1 MENTGEVVIS
11 SEPQKFPVIRGKSGN
26 RREKKKDVSNY
37 GLIYD
42 SGLISKKTEPA
53 VLLCLARML
62 AFSRNDASGVLWV
75 SCVFI
80 SVLVR
85 HATEAFRCDNG
96 VSLPPD
102 NVCDFTDQ
110 CGDLSDEQQCS
121 SFERCDFEDG
131 LCSMTQDQSLRL
143 GWTRR
148 NGMAGPSPP
157 FYDHNGDMSAHFL
170 SLVPNVDSTS
180 SNLRSR
186 VFLPTNNQHVCQI
199 TFYYF
204 SGQMNGTLTAGFQT
218 TCGGPIRYLW
228 QNMAGLQNQWERNVI
243 KIQSPQR
250 FQVIF
255 QGQMISTHEQDE
267 VIAIDDISF
276 SSGCLPANDEILPCQ
291 ETSNTEK
298 EQCHPDIS
306 LCRFDSTDEG
316 LRLCQACGFEFDMC
330 DWVSEASAV
339 QISWMRTKAR
349 EIPVLESTPQLDQS
363 IDGEGYYMWVG
374 AKHASTPNHLD
385 SRAYLNSSLF
395 HCLGKSCHLQFYY
408 SMENSVLRVLLYNNK
423 EEEIFWTYN
432 TSTHRKWVKADV
444 LIPEGLKT
452 FKIIFEGSILSQK
465 GFIGLDQLWVYAC
478 AQAPSRQL
486 CSAAEF
492 TCASGQC
499 IAQESVCDSRR
510 DCSDSSDEDPATCS
524 SLLRCGFESGFCG
537 WEPFLTEDSHWG
549 LLKGVSSVGHHL
561 PDAENTTNTNHGSF
575 IYLGAHRSPAVAKL
589 GSPIITKSLNAST
602 PCQVRFWY
610 RLSQHS
616 HLSVFTR
623 TSLDGNLQKHSDLIG
638 ISESQWRRAE
648 IDLLAK
654 AGESTLPFQIL
665 LEATVLSPNA
675 TVALDDISVSQEC
688 EISYKT
694 LPSTSIQS
702 KVSNCDFEA
711 HSCGWFEAA
720 SGDDFEWTWSS
731 PSNLSADVQQQA
743 PPQDHSHNTSQGH
756 FMFILK
762 KSNSLSQIAKL
773 QSPTFSQTA
782 ARCTLSF
789 WFYNYGLSVGA
800 AELQLQ
806 MENSSDSTVLWRVLY
821 NQGNQWSQAVVQ
833 LGRLTQPF
841 RLSLHKVSLGIYD
854 GVSAIDDVRFEDC
867 ILPPPSKSCEEPDNF
882 WCLHTKACVKK
893 LQLCDLVDDCGDYTD
908 EVNCVPEF
916 QCSFE
921 NGICNW
927 EQDTEDDFDWTRNQG
942 PTSTFNT
949 GPMKDN
955 TLGTAKGHYLYIE
968 SSEPQVFQHR
978 AALLSPI
985 LNATDAEGCTFRL
998 YYHMFGK
1005 HIYRLAIYQRTWNN
1019 TRGQLLWQIFGNQ
1032 GNIWLR
1038 KRLSIFS
1045 RRPFQIL
1052 VEASVGDG
1060 FTGDIA
1066 IDDLSFM
1073 DCTLY
1078 PGHLPVNLPAP
1089 PGTSVPVTLPPH
1101 NCTDNEFVCRSD
1113 GQCVEN
1119 IQKCDFRYD
1128 CPDKS
1133 DESSCAMEVC
1143 SFEKGSLCK
1152 WYQPISETLLQDS
1165 NTFRW
1170 GLGNGSSIHHGEEYH
1185 RPSVDHTT
1193 NTADGWYL
1201 YADSSNG
1208 KFGDMA
1214 DILTPVIS
1222 RTGPK
1227 CTLVFWT
1234 HMNGATVGSLQV
1246 LSRKDNV
1253 TSKLWAQ
1260 SGQQGA
1266 QWKKVEVF
1274 LGVHSHIQIV
1284 FRAKRGISYIGDVAV
1299 DDISFQDCSPL
1310 LSADRACTAQEFT
1323 CANKHCIAKDKLCDF
1338 VNDCADN
1345 SDEAPF
1351 ICGTSSGCCDFEFDL
1366 CSWDQEQDD
1375 DLDWNLKSS
1384 SIPATGTE
1392 PAADHTL
1399 GTSSGHYIFI
1409 KSLFSQQP
1417 MRVARISSP
1426 VISRRS
1432 KNCKIIFHYHMYGNG
1447 IGVLTLIQVSVSNQ
1461 TKVLLNLTVEQGN
1474 FWQREEL
1481 SLSGDEDFQLKFEGR
1496 VGKGHHGDI
1505 ALDDI
1510 VLTKNCLSFHHFLKE
1525 ELKVPL
1531 PTGYCP
1537 HGYRECQ
1544 NGKCYKPEQSCNFV
1558 DDCGDYTDENEC
1570 GSSCTFE
1577 KGWCG
1582 WQNSLAENFDWV
1594 LGLGSPQ
1601 SLRPPRDH
1609 TLGNENGHFLYL
1621 EATPVGLRGEEAHLK
1636 SGLWQESST
1645 ACTLSFWYFI
1655 SAKATGSIQILV
1667 KTEKGLSKVWQES
1680 KQNSGDHWQ
1689 KAVILLGK
1697 LRNFE
1702 VIFQGIRTRDLGGGA
1717 AIDDIEFENCM
1728 TVGETSEICPETT
1741 DFLCHNKKCIASH
1754 LVCDYK
1760 PDCSDRSDEA
1770 YCGQYTSTTGSCNFE
1785 TTVGNWTTACNLT
1798 QESQD
1803 DLDWSIGSRIPT
1815 ETLSPDPDHTP
1826 GSGQHFLYVNSSGP
1840 KEGYTARIT
1849 TSQYFP
1855 ASLGMCSV
1863 RFWFYMVDP
1872 KSMGVLKVYTIE
1884 ESGLNILMWSVIGSK
1899 RTGWLYGH
1907 VPLSSNSLF
1916 KVAFEADLSGK
1927 ENIFIALD
1935 DISFTP
1941 ECVFGGPV
1949 TIQPSPCE
1957 TDQFSCIYTVQCV
1970 PLSGKCNGQE
1980 DCTDGSDEMGCSLS
1994 PAPQLCGHTEFQCS
2008 TSECIPSLLL
2018 CDGVPDCHFNEDESG
2033 CSNENCSDGALMCAS
2048 SNSCIP
2054 VHKRCDG
2061 FADCMDFQ
2069 PDESSCLE
2077 CPRGYCRNGGTC
2089 VVEKNGPMCRCGQAW
2104 KGNRCHIKVNPPIA
2118 DFTNTQNNIWTLLGI
2133 GLAFLTTHITVAVLC
2148 FLANRKVPVRKTKR
2162 SVNCAFVNP
2171 VYGNWSN
2178 PEKTESSI
2186 YSFSNP
2192 LYDTTS
2198 GSLETIS
2205 NHHK

>member
-1 MENTGEVVIS
+1 MLT
-11 SEPQKFPVIRGKSGN
+11 FPKN
-26 RREKKKDVSNY
+26 E
-37 GLIYD
+37 
-42 SGLISKKTEPA
+42 A
-53 VLLCLARML
+53 LC
-62 AFSRNDASGVLWV
+62 VLWI
-75 SCVFI
+75 SCIFI
-80 SVLVR
+80 SVLVQQG
-85 HATEAFRCDNG
+85 TGVFQCDNG

-110 CGDLSDEQQCS
+110 CGDMSDERQCS
-121 SFERCDFEDG
+121 DYERCDFEDG
-131 LCSMTQDQSLRL
+131 LCSMIRDQSLRL
-143 GWTRR
+143 GWTKR
-148 NGMAGPSPP
+148 NGLIGQSPP
-157 FYDHNGDMSAHFL
+157 FYDHSGDTSAHFL
-170 SLVPNVDSTS
+170 SLVSNLDSTS
-180 SNLRSR
+180 ANISSR
-186 VFLPTNNQHVCQI
+186 VFLPTNNQHACQI

-204 SGQMNGTLTAGFQT
+204 SSQMNGKLMAGFQT
-218 TCGGPIRYLW
+218 TCGGPIQHLW
-228 QNMAGLQNQWERNVI
+228 QNTAGLQNRWERNVI

-250 FQVIF
+250 FQVVF
-255 QGQMISTHEQDE
+255 QGQMIPAQDGA
-267 VIAIDDISF
+267 IAIDDLSF
-276 SSGCLPANDEILPCQ
+276 SSGCLPADDDILPCQ
-291 ETSNTEK
+291 EASNTEK
-298 EQCHPDIS
+298 ELCHPDRS

-316 LRLCQACGFEFDMC
+316 LRLCQACGFAFDMC
-330 DWVSEASAV
+330 DWVSEPTAG
-339 QISWMRTKAR
+339 QTSWMRTKAR
-349 EIPVLESTPQLDQS
+349 EIPVLEYTPQQDQS
-363 IDGEGYYMWVG
+363 SDDEGYCLWVG
-374 AKHASTPNHLD
+374 AKQASTLTHLD
-385 SRAYLNSSLF
+385 SRAYLNSSVC
-395 HCLGKSCHLQFYY
+395 HCLGRSCHLQFYY
-408 SMENSVLRVLLYNNK
+408 SMENSVLRVGLSNDK
-423 EEEIFWTYN
+423 EEETFWIYN
-432 TSTHRKWVKADV
+432 TSTHRKWVKVDV
-444 LIPEGLKT
+444 VIPEELKT
-452 FKIIFEGSILSQK
+452 FKIIFEGTILSQK
-465 GFIGLDQLWVYAC
+465 GFIGLDDLWVYAC
-478 AQAPSRQL
+478 AQARSRQL
-486 CSAAEF
+486 CSADEF

-499 IAQESVCDSRR
+499 IARELVCDSWQ
-510 DCSDSSDEDPATCS
+510 DCSDKSDEDPTTCS
-524 SLLRCGFESGFCG
+524 SHLRCDFESGFCG
-537 WEPFLTEDSHWG
+537 WEPFLTEDSHWEFVKV
-549 LLKGVSSVGHHL
+549 LPSADHHL
-561 PDAENTTNTNHGSF
+561 PDAEHPTNTNHGSF
-575 IYLGAHRSPAVAKL
+575 IYFGAHQPPAVAKL
-589 GSPIITKSLNAST
+589 GSPVLTRSVTAST
-602 PCQVRFWY
+602 PCQVQFWY

-616 HLSVFTR
+616 RLSLFTR
-623 TSLDGNLQKHSDLIG
+623 TSLNGDLQKHSDLIG
-638 ISESQWRRAE
+638 ISESPWRQAK
-648 IDLLAK
+648 INLIAK
-654 AGESTLPFQIL
+654 AGESTLPFQLI
-665 LEATVLSPNA
+665 LEATVLSSNA
-675 TVALDDISVSQEC
+675 TVALDDINVSQEC

-694 LPSTSIQS
+694 LSGTSVQS
-702 KVSNCDFEA
+702 KAGLVPHEDTGWTSSSRVYDFTSDCPDGAEEATCVTECDFETD
-711 HSCGWFEAA
+711 SCGWFEAVH
-720 SGDDFEWTWSS
+720 GDDFEWTWSS
-731 PSNLSADVQQQA
+731 RSNLSAEFEDQA
-743 PPQDHSHNTSQGH
+743 PPRDHTHNTSQGH

-773 QSPTFSQTA
+773 LSPTFSQTGPG
-782 ARCTLSF
+782 CTLSF

-800 AELQLQ
+800 AELQLH
-806 MENSSDSTVLWRVLY
+806 MENSSESTVLWRVLY
-821 NQGNQWSQAVVQ
+821 NQGDQWSQVVVQ

-841 RLSLHKVSLGIYD
+841 HLLIHKVSLGIYV
-854 GVSAIDDVRFEDC
+854 GVSAIDDIRFENC
-867 ILPPPSKSCEEPDNF
+867 LLPPPSKSCEGPDHF
-882 WCLHTKACVKK
+882 WCLHTRTCVKR

-908 EVNCVPEF
+908 EANCVPEL
-916 QCSFE
+916 QCNFE

-927 EQDTEDDFDWTRNQG
+927 EQDTEDDFDWTRYQG
-942 PTSTFNT
+942 PTSTLNT

-955 TLGTAKGHYLYIE
+955 TLGTAQGHYLYIE

-978 AALLSPI
+978 AALLSAI

-998 YYHMFGK
+998 HYHMFGK
-1005 HIYRLAIYQRTWNN
+1005 HIYRLAVYQRVWNN
-1019 TRGQLLWQIFGNQ
+1019 TRGQLLWHIFGNQ
-1032 GNIWLR
+1032 GPIWIR
-1038 KRLSIFS
+1038 KSLSLFS
-1045 RRPFQIL
+1045 RQPFQIL

-1078 PGHLPVNLPAP
+1078 PGHLPVKLPTP
-1089 PGTSVPVTLPPH
+1089 PETTVPVTLPPH
-1101 NCTDNEFVCRSD
+1101 NCTDSEFVCRSD

-1128 CPDKS
+1128 CPDQS
-1133 DESSCAMEVC
+1133 DESSCAMDIC

-1152 WYQPISETLLQDS
+1152 WYQPISEKLIKDS

-1170 GLGNGSSIHHGEEYH
+1170 GLGNGTSIHHGEENH
-1185 RPSVDHTT
+1185 RPSVDHTA

-1246 LSRKDNV
+1246 LSKKDNV

-1266 QWKKVEVF
+1266 QWKKVELF

-1310 LSADRACTAQEFT
+1310 LSANRTCTAQEFT

-1345 SDEAPF
+1345 SDETPF
-1351 ICGTSSGCCDFEFDL
+1351 ICGASRGRCDFEFDL
-1366 CSWDQEQDD
+1366 CSWEQEQDD
-1375 DLDWNLKSS
+1375 DFDWNLKASNV
-1384 SIPATGTE
+1384 PATGTE

-1399 GTSSGHYIFI
+1399 GNSSGHYIFI
-1409 KSLFSQQP
+1409 KSLFPQQP
-1417 MRVARISSP
+1417 MRAARISSP

-1432 KNCKIIFHYHMYGNG
+1432 KNCKIIFHYHMYGHG
-1447 IGVLTLIQVSVSNQ
+1447 IGALTLIQVSVSNQ

-1474 FWQREEL
+1474 FWQRKEL
-1481 SLSGDEDFQLKFEGR
+1481 ALSGDEDFQLKFEGR
-1496 VGKGHHGDI
+1496 VGKGHRGDI

-1510 VLTKNCLSFHHFLKE
+1510 VLTKNCLSSHHSMKE
-1525 ELKVPL
+1525 ELSVPL

-1537 HGYRECQ
+1537 LGYRECQ
-1544 NGKCYKPEQSCNFV
+1544 NGKCFKPEQSCNFV

-1570 GSSCTFE
+1570 GGSCTFE

-1594 LGLGSPQ
+1594 LGVGSPQ

-1636 SGLWQESST
+1636 SGLWQESSA
-1645 ACTLSFWYFI
+1645 ACTMNFWYFI
-1655 SAKATGSIQILV
+1655 STKATGSIQILI
-1667 KTEKGLSKVWQES
+1667 KTEKGLSKVWEEN
-1680 KQNSGDHWQ
+1680 KQNSGDRWQ

-1702 VIFQGIRTRDLGGGA
+1702 VIFQGLRTRDLGGGA

-1728 TVGETSEICPETT
+1728 TVGETSEICPEAT

-1760 PDCSDRSDEA
+1760 PDCSDGSDEA
-1770 YCGQYTSTTGSCNFE
+1770 HCGQYTGTAGSCNFE
-1785 TTVGNWTTACNLT
+1785 TTSGNWTTACHLT

-1803 DLDWSIGSRIPT
+1803 DLDWAIGSRIPT
-1815 ETLSPDPDHTP
+1815 EALSPDPDHTP
-1826 GSGQHFLYVNSSGP
+1826 GSGQHFLFVNSSGP

-1855 ASLGMCSV
+1855 ASLGMCAV

-1872 KSMGVLKVYTIE
+1872 RSTGVLKVYTVD
-1884 ESGLNILMWSVIGSK
+1884 ESGLNILMWSMIGNK
-1899 RTGWLYGH
+1899 RTGWMYGH
-1907 VPLSSNSLF
+1907 VPLSSNSPF

-1941 ECVFGGPV
+1941 ECVFGGLVP
-1949 TIQPSPCE
+1949 IQPSLCE
-1957 TDQFSCIYTVQCV
+1957 AGQFSCIYAVQCV
-1970 PLSGKCNGQE
+1970 PLARKCNGQE
-1980 DCTDGSDEMGCSLS
+1980 DCTDGSDEMDCPIS
-1994 PAPQLCGHTEFQCS
+1994 PLPQLCGQTEFQCS
-2008 TSECIPSLLL
+2008 THECIPSLLL
-2018 CDGVPDCHFNEDESG
+2018 CDGVPDCYFNEDESG
-2033 CSNENCSDGALMCAS
+2033 CSDKSCSHGDLTCSS

-2089 VVEKNGPMCRCGQAW
+2089 MVEKNGPLCRCAQGW
-2104 KGNRCHIKVNPPIA
+2104 KGNRCHIKVNPPTA

-2133 GLAFLTTHITVAVLC
+2133 GLALLIAHITLAVLC
-2148 FLANRKVPVRKTKR
+2148 FLANKKVPVRKTKR
-2162 SVNCAFVNP
+2162 SINHAFVNP
-2171 VYGNWSN
+2171 IYGNWSN
-2178 PEKTESSI
+2178 SEKTESSI

-2192 LYDTTS
+2192 LYDTIS
-2198 GSLETIS
+2198 GRLETIS
-2205 NHHK
+2205 NRLK

>member
-1 MENTGEVVIS
+1 MD
-11 SEPQKFPVIRGKSGN
+11 SEIRKVKPTRYN
-26 RREKKKDVSNY
+26 
-37 GLIYD
+37 
-42 SGLISKKTEPA
+42 GLISKKTYQT
-53 VLLCLARML
+53 VLLFLAGML
-62 AFSRNDASGVLWV
+62 AFLKNEAFGILWI
-75 SCVFI
+75 SCVFT
-80 SVLVR
+80 SVLVQQGM
-85 HATEAFRCDNG
+85 EAFQCDNG

-110 CGDLSDEQQCS
+110 CGDMSDERQCS
-121 SFERCDFEDG
+121 NYERCDFEDG
-131 LCSMTQDQSLRL
+131 LCSMMQDQSLRL
-143 GWTRR
+143 GWAKRSGIT
-148 NGMAGPSPP
+148 GPSPP
-157 FYDHNGDMSAHFL
+157 FHDHNGDMSAHFL
-170 SLVPNVDSTS
+170 SLVSNVDSPS

-186 VFLPTNNQHVCQI
+186 VFLSTNNPHGCQI

-204 SGQMNGTLTAGFQT
+204 SSQMNGKLTVGFQT
-218 TCGGPIRYLW
+218 TCGGPTRHLW
-228 QNMAGLQNQWERNVI
+228 QSTAGLHNQWERHVL

-250 FQVIF
+250 FQVVF
-255 QGQMISTHEQDE
+255 EGQMISTHQQDE

-291 ETSNTEK
+291 ETSNTK
-298 EQCHPDIS
+298 MEQCHPDIS
-306 LCRFDSTDEG
+306 LCRFDSPVEG
-316 LRLCQACGFEFDMC
+316 LRLCQACGFDSDMC
-330 DWVSEASAV
+330 DWVSETSAGHT
-339 QISWMRTKAR
+339 SWMRTKAR
-349 EIPVLESTPQLDQS
+349 EISVLESPEQNQS
-363 IDGEGYYMWVG
+363 SDDEGYYIWVG
-374 AKHASTPNHLD
+374 AKHASTLNHLD
-385 SRAYLNSSLF
+385 SRAYLNSSVC

-408 SMENSVLRVLLYNNK
+408 SMENSVLRVGLYNKK
-423 EEEIFWTYN
+423 EEEIFWKYN
-432 TSTHRKWVKADV
+432 ISTHRKWVKADV

-452 FKIIFEGSILSQK
+452 FQIIFEGTILSQK
-465 GFIGLDQLWVYAC
+465 GFIGLDELWVYAC

-486 CSAAEF
+486 CSADEF

-499 IAQESVCDSRR
+499 IAQELVCDSQQ
-510 DCSDSSDEDPATCS
+510 DCSDESDEDPATCS
-524 SLLRCGFESGFCG
+524 NHLRCGFESGFCG
-537 WEPFLTEDSHWG
+537 WEPFLTEEDSHWEFVKR
-549 LLKGVSSVGHHL
+549 LTSVDHQL

-589 GSPIITKSLNAST
+589 GSPVLTKSLNAST
-602 PCQVRFWY
+602 PCQVQFWY

-623 TSLDGNLQKHSDLIG
+623 TSLDGDLQKQGDLVRV
-638 ISESQWRRAE
+638 SKSQWRQAK
-648 IDLLAK
+648 IDLFAK
-654 AGESTLPFQIL
+654 AGESTLPFQLI
-665 LEATVLSPNA
+665 LEATVLSSHA

-694 LPSTSIQS
+694 LPSTSVQS
-702 KVSNCDFEA
+702 KVSECDFEA
-711 HSCGWFEAA
+711 NSCGWFEAA
-720 SGDDFEWTWSS
+720 SEDDFDWTWSS
-731 PSNLSADVQQQA
+731 RSNLSADFKQQA
-743 PPQDHSHNTSQGH
+743 PPWDHTHNTSQGH

-773 QSPTFSQTA
+773 QSPTFGRTGPG
-782 ARCTLSF
+782 CTLSF

-800 AELQLQ
+800 AELQLH

-821 NQGNQWSQAVVQ
+821 NQGNQWAQATVQ

-841 RLSLHKVSLGIYD
+841 YLSLHKVSLGVYD
-854 GVSAIDDVRFEDC
+854 GVSAIDDVRFENC
-867 ILPPPSKSCEEPDNF
+867 ILPRPSKSCKGPDHF
-882 WCLHTKACVKK
+882 WCLHTKACIKK
-893 LQLCDLVDDCGDYTD
+893 LQLCDLVDDCGDNTD
-908 EVNCVPEF
+908 EVNCVPEL
-916 QCSFE
+916 QCDFE

-927 EQDTEDDFDWTRNQG
+927 EQDTEDDFDWTWNQG
-942 PTSTFNT
+942 PTSTLNT

-968 SSEPQVFQHR
+968 SSEPRVFQHR

-985 LNATDAEGCTFRL
+985 INATDVVGCTFRF

-1005 HIYRLAIYQRTWNN
+1005 HIYKLAIYQRIWNN
-1019 TRGQLLWQIFGNQ
+1019 TRGQLLWQLFGNQ
-1032 GNIWLR
+1032 GNIWIR
-1038 KRLSIFS
+1038 KHLNIFS
-1045 RRPFQIL
+1045 RRPFQIS

-1078 PGHLPVNLPAP
+1078 PGNLPVNLPTP
-1089 PGTSVPVTLPPH
+1089 PETSVPVTLPPH

-1152 WYQPISETLLQDS
+1152 WYQPISEKLIQDS

-1170 GLGNGSSIHHGEEYH
+1170 GLGNGTSIHHGEENH

-1246 LSRKDNV
+1246 LSKIDNV

-1266 QWKKVEVF
+1266 QWKKIEVF
-1274 LGVHSHIQIV
+1274 LGVHSHIQVV

-1310 LSADRACTAQEFT
+1310 LSTDRTCTAQEFT
-1323 CANKHCIAKDKLCDF
+1323 CANKHCIARDELCDF

-1345 SDEAPF
+1345 SDETPF
-1351 ICGTSSGCCDFEFDL
+1351 ICGTCSGCCDFEFDL
-1366 CSWDQEQDD
+1366 CAWEQEQDD
-1375 DLDWNLKSS
+1375 DFDWNLKASG
-1384 SIPATGTE
+1384 IPASGTQ

-1399 GTSSGHYIFI
+1399 RNSSGHYIFI
-1409 KSLFSQQP
+1409 KSLFPQQP
-1417 MRVARISSP
+1417 MRAARISSP

-1432 KNCKIIFHYHMYGNG
+1432 KNCKIIFHYHMYGHG
-1447 IGVLTLIQVSVSNQ
+1447 IGALTLIQVSVSNQ

-1510 VLTKNCLSFHHFLKE
+1510 VLTKNCLSFHHSMKE

-1531 PTGYCP
+1531 PAGYCP
-1537 HGYRECQ
+1537 YGYRECQ

-1558 DDCGDYTDENEC
+1558 DDCGDYTDEKDC

-1594 LGLGSPQ
+1594 LGVGSPQ

-1636 SGLWQESST
+1636 SGLWQEASA
-1645 ACTLSFWYFI
+1645 ACTMSFWYFI
-1655 SAKATGSIQILV
+1655 STKATGSIQVLI

-1728 TVGETSEICPETT
+1728 TVGETSEICPEAT

-1754 LVCDYK
+1754 LVCDYQ

-1770 YCGQYTSTTGSCNFE
+1770 RCGQYTNTTGSCNFE
-1785 TTVGNWTTACNLT
+1785 ITSGSWTTACSLT
-1798 QESQD
+1798 QDSQD
-1803 DLDWSIGSRIPT
+1803 DLDWAIGSRIPT
-1815 ETLSPDPDHTP
+1815 EALSPDLDHTP

-1849 TSQYFP
+1849 TSQCFP
-1855 ASLGMCSV
+1855 ASLGMCTV

-1872 KSMGVLKVYTIE
+1872 RSMGVLKVYTVE
-1884 ESGLNILMWSVIGSK
+1884 ESGLNILVWSVIGNK
-1899 RTGWLYGH
+1899 RTGWMYGH
-1907 VPLSSNSLF
+1907 VPLSSNSPF
-1916 KVAFEADLSGK
+1916 KVVFEADLSGK

-1941 ECVFGGPV
+1941 ECIFGGPV
-1949 TIQPSPCE
+1949 TMQSSPCE
-1957 TDQFSCIYTVQCV
+1957 ADQFSCVYTLQCV

-1980 DCTDGSDEMGCSLS
+1980 DCIDGSDEMDCSLS
-1994 PAPQLCGHTEFQCS
+1994 PPPQLCDQMKFQCS
-2008 TSECIPSLLL
+2008 TNECIPSLLL
-2018 CDGVPDCHFNEDESG
+2018 CDGVPDCHLNEDESG
-2033 CSNENCSDGALMCAS
+2033 CSNENCSVGALMCAS

-2089 VVEKNGPMCRCGQAW
+2089 VVEKNGPMCRCGQGW
-2104 KGNRCHIKVNPPIA
+2104 KGNRCHVKVNPPIA
-2118 DFTNTQNNIWTLLGI
+2118 DFTDTQNNIWTLLGI

-2148 FLANRKVPVRKTKR
+2148 FLAKRKVPVRKTKR

-2171 VYGNWSN
+2171 IYGNWSN
-2178 PEKTESSI
+2178 PEKTESSM

-2198 GSLETIS
+2198 GSLETES
-2205 NHHK
+2205 NHLK

>member
-1 MENTGEVVIS
+1 MGGSLHKVHYACEMFSSTESRETVQPVHLPGILTGLKEGS
-11 SEPQKFPVIRGKSGN
+11 SETYQ
-26 RREKKKDVSNY
+26 
-37 GLIYD
+37 
-42 SGLISKKTEPA
+42 T

-62 AFSRNDASGVLWV
+62 AFLKNEAFGILWI
-75 SCVFI
+75 SCVFT
-80 SVLVR
+80 SVLVQQGM
-85 HATEAFRCDNG
+85 EAFQCDNG

-110 CGDLSDEQQCS
+110 CGDMSDEQQCS
-121 SFERCDFEDG
+121 NYERCDFEDG
-131 LCSMTQDQSLRL
+131 LCSMMQDQSLRL
-143 GWTRR
+143 GWAKRSGIT
-148 NGMAGPSPP
+148 GPSPP
-157 FYDHNGDMSAHFL
+157 FHDHNGDMSAHFL
-170 SLVPNVDSTS
+170 SLVSNVDSPS

-186 VFLPTNNQHVCQI
+186 VFLSTDNQQGCQI

-204 SGQMNGTLTAGFQT
+204 SSQMNGKLTVGFQT
-218 TCGGPIRYLW
+218 TCGGPTRHLW
-228 QNMAGLQNQWERNVI
+228 QSTAGLHNQWERHVL

-250 FQVIF
+250 FQVVF
-255 QGQMISTHEQDE
+255 EGQMISTHEQDE

-291 ETSNTEK
+291 ETSNTK
-298 EQCHPDIS
+298 MEQCHPDAS
-306 LCRFDSTDEG
+306 LCRFDSTVEG
-316 LRLCQACGFEFDMC
+316 LRLCQACGFDFDMC
-330 DWVSEASAV
+330 DWVSETSAG
-339 QISWMRTKAR
+339 QTSWMRTKAR
-349 EIPVLESTPQLDQS
+349 EISVLESPPQQHQS
-363 IDGEGYYMWVG
+363 SDDEGYYIWVG
-374 AKHASTPNHLD
+374 AKHASTLNHLG
-385 SRAYLNSSLF
+385 SRAYLNSSVC

-408 SMENSVLRVLLYNNK
+408 SMENSVLRVGLYNKK
-423 EEEIFWTYN
+423 EEEIFWTYSI
-432 TSTHRKWVKADV
+432 STHRKWVKADV

-452 FKIIFEGSILSQK
+452 FQIIFEGTILSQK
-465 GFIGLDQLWVYAC
+465 GFIGLDELWVYAC

-486 CSAAEF
+486 CSADEF

-499 IAQESVCDSRR
+499 IAQELVCDSQQ
-510 DCSDSSDEDPATCS
+510 DCSDESDEDPATCS
-524 SLLRCGFESGFCG
+524 NHVRCGFESGFCG
-537 WEPFLTEDSHWG
+537 WEPFLTEEDSHWEFVKR
-549 LLKGVSSVGHHL
+549 LTSVDHHL

-589 GSPIITKSLNAST
+589 GSPVLTKSLNAST
-602 PCQVRFWY
+602 PCQVQFWY

-623 TSLDGNLQKHSDLIG
+623 TSLDGDLQKQGDLIRV
-638 ISESQWRRAE
+638 SKSQWRQAK
-648 IDLLAK
+648 IDLFAK
-654 AGESTLPFQIL
+654 AGESTLPFQLI
-665 LEATVLSPNA
+665 LEATVLSSHA

-694 LPSTSIQS
+694 LPSTSVQS
-702 KVSNCDFEA
+702 KVSECDFEA
-711 HSCGWFEAA
+711 NSCGWFEAA
-720 SGDDFEWTWSS
+720 SEDDFDWTWSS
-731 PSNLSADVQQQA
+731 RSNLSADFEQQA
-743 PPQDHSHNTSQGH
+743 PPWDHTHNTSQGH

-773 QSPTFSQTA
+773 QSPTFGQTGPG
-782 ARCTLSF
+782 CTLSF

-800 AELQLQ
+800 AELQLH

-821 NQGNQWSQAVVQ
+821 NQGNQWSQATVQ

-841 RLSLHKVSLGIYD
+841 YLSLHKVSLDVYD
-854 GVSAIDDVRFEDC
+854 GVSAIDDVRFENC
-867 ILPPPSKSCEEPDNF
+867 ILPLPSKSCKGPGRF
-882 WCLHTKACVKK
+882 WCLHTKACITK
-893 LQLCDLVDDCGDYTD
+893 LQLCDLVDDCGDNTD
-908 EVNCVPEF
+908 EVNCVPEL
-916 QCSFE
+916 QCDFE

-927 EQDTEDDFDWTRNQG
+927 EQDTEDDFDWTWNQG
-942 PTSTFNT
+942 PTSTLNT

-985 LNATDAEGCTFRL
+985 INATDVVGCTFRF

-1005 HIYRLAIYQRTWNN
+1005 HIYKLAIYQRIWNN
-1019 TRGQLLWQIFGNQ
+1019 TRGQLLWEIFGNQ
-1032 GNIWLR
+1032 GNIWIR
-1038 KRLSIFS
+1038 KHLNIFS
-1045 RRPFQIL
+1045 RRPFQIS

-1078 PGHLPVNLPAP
+1078 PGNLPVNLPTP
-1089 PGTSVPVTLPPH
+1089 PETLVPVNLPPH
-1101 NCTDNEFVCRSD
+1101 NCTDNEFVCSSD

-1143 SFEKGSLCK
+1143 SFEKGSLCR
-1152 WYQPISETLLQDS
+1152 WYQPISEKLIQHS

-1170 GLGNGSSIHHGEEYH
+1170 GLGNGTSIHHGEENH

-1246 LSRKDNV
+1246 LSKIDNV

-1266 QWKKVEVF
+1266 QWKKIEVF
-1274 LGVHSHIQIV
+1274 LGVHSHIQVV

-1299 DDISFQDCSPL
+1299 DDISFQDCAPL
-1310 LSADRACTAQEFT
+1310 LSTDRTCTAQEFT
-1323 CANKHCIAKDKLCDF
+1323 CANKHCIARDKLCDF

-1345 SDEAPF
+1345 SDETPF
-1351 ICGTSSGCCDFEFDL
+1351 ICGTCSGCCDFEFDL
-1366 CSWDQEQDD
+1366 CAWEQEQDD
-1375 DLDWNLKSS
+1375 DFDWNLKASG
-1384 SIPATGTE
+1384 IPASGTQ

-1399 GTSSGHYIFI
+1399 RNSSGHYIFI
-1409 KSLFSQQP
+1409 KSLFPQQP
-1417 MRVARISSP
+1417 MRAARISSP

-1432 KNCKIIFHYHMYGNG
+1432 KNCKIIFHYHMYGHG
-1447 IGVLTLIQVSVSNQ
+1447 IGALTLIQVSVSNQ

-1510 VLTKNCLSFHHFLKE
+1510 VLTKNCLSFHHSMKE

-1531 PTGYCP
+1531 PAGYCP
-1537 HGYRECQ
+1537 YGYRECQ

-1558 DDCGDYTDENEC
+1558 DDCGDYTDENDC

-1594 LGLGSPQ
+1594 LGVGSPQ

-1636 SGLWQESST
+1636 SGLWQEASA
-1645 ACTLSFWYFI
+1645 ACTMSFWYFI
-1655 SAKATGSIQILV
+1655 STKATGSIQVLI

-1717 AIDDIEFENCM
+1717 AIDDIEFENCT
-1728 TVGETSEICPETT
+1728 TVGETSEICPEAT
-1741 DFLCHNKKCIASH
+1741 DFLCHNKQCIASH
-1754 LVCDYK
+1754 LVCDYQ

-1770 YCGQYTSTTGSCNFE
+1770 HCGQYTSTTGSCNFE
-1785 TTVGNWTTACNLT
+1785 ITSGSWTTACSLT
-1798 QESQD
+1798 QDSQD
-1803 DLDWSIGSRIPT
+1803 DLDWAIGSRIPT
-1815 ETLSPDPDHTP
+1815 EALSPDLDHTP

-1849 TSQYFP
+1849 TSQCFP
-1855 ASLGMCSV
+1855 ASLGMCTV

-1872 KSMGVLKVYTIE
+1872 RSMGVLKVYTVE
-1884 ESGLNILMWSVIGSK
+1884 ESGLSILVWSVIGNK
-1899 RTGWLYGH
+1899 RTGWMYGH
-1907 VPLSSNSLF
+1907 VPLSSNSPF

-1941 ECVFGGPV
+1941 ECRFEGPV
-1949 TIQPSPCE
+1949 SIQLSPCE
-1957 TDQFSCIYTVQCV
+1957 ADQFSCVYTLQCV

-1980 DCTDGSDEMGCSLS
+1980 DCIDGSDEMDCSLS
-1994 PAPQLCGHTEFQCS
+1994 PPPQLCGQMKFQCS
-2008 TSECIPSLLL
+2008 TNECIPSLLL
-2018 CDGVPDCHFNEDESG
+2018 CDGVPDCHLNEDESG

-2089 VVEKNGPMCRCGQAW
+2089 VVEKNGPVCRCGQGW
-2104 KGNRCHIKVNPPIA
+2104 KGNRCHVKVNPPIA
-2118 DFTNTQNNIWTLLGI
+2118 DFTDTQNNIWTLLGI
-2133 GLAFLTTHITVAVLC
+2133 GFAFLTTHITVAVLC
-2148 FLANRKVPVRKTKR
+2148 FLAKRKVPVRKTKR
-2162 SVNCAFVNP
+2162 SINCAFVNP
-2171 VYGNWSN
+2171 IYGNWSN
-2178 PEKTESSI
+2178 PEKTESSM

-2198 GSLETIS
+2198 GSLETES
-2205 NHHK
+2205 NHLK